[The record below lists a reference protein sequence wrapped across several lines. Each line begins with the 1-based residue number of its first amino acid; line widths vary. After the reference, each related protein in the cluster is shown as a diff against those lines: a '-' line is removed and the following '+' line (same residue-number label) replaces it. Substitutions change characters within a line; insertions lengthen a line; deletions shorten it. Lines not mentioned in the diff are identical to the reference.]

1 MKTLSTQIIYF
12 LRQRPSRMN
21 IVNLLRFIAV
31 LALLITV
38 YSVVFHLIM
47 EQEGRSYS
55 WVSGFYWTLT
65 TMSTLGFGDIT
76 FQSDLGQAFS
86 ILVIISGVVFLL
98 ILFPFTFIEFFYA
111 PWLKAQAEARTPTE
125 LPKGT
130 SGHII
135 LTHFDA
141 VVRALVRRL
150 QQFEQPYALLVS
162 DMAQAIELY
171 SQGYRVVIGDLD
183 SPETYQRL
191 RAEDALLVATTAD
204 DRVNTNVAFTVREV
218 SETVPII
225 ATADTPTAVDILK
238 LAGCNQVIQ
247 VAEMMGQALARRT
260 LAGKSMA
267 QIIGQIDE
275 IQVAEALVAGTTL
288 VGQTLAQ
295 TKLREQVG
303 LNVLGIWERGQF
315 IISEPETMIHD
326 DTVLMVAGSK
336 AQVQRYNARFHRP
349 QDVGGSVLII
359 GGGRV
364 GRAAARALAER
375 DVAYRVIERSPKHL
389 LDPAC
394 DILGDAA
401 DIDVLK
407 KAGIE
412 TASGIIVTTHDDDTN
427 IYLTIYCRRLR
438 PEVQIISRAVRER
451 NVATLHRAG
460 ANFVMS
466 YASLGATAIVNL
478 LHRSDILMV
487 AEGLDIFRQPVP
499 AALVGRSVAEAAV
512 RRQTGCTVIGVC
524 ANGEMQINPDPHLP
538 LPAAELIL
546 IGTQA
551 AAQRFQKAYGV
562 RQLPRSIHD
571 PH

>member
-162 DMAQAIELY
+162 DMNQAIELY

-295 TKLREQVG
+295 TQLREQVG

-315 IISEPETMIHD
+315 IVSEPETMIHD

-364 GRAAARALAER
+364 GRA
-375 DVAYRVIERSPKHL
+375 
-389 LDPAC
+389 
-394 DILGDAA
+394 
-401 DIDVLK
+401 
-407 KAGIE
+407 
-412 TASGIIVTTHDDDTN
+412 
-427 IYLTIYCRRLR
+427 
-438 PEVQIISRAVRER
+438 
-451 NVATLHRAG
+451 
-460 ANFVMS
+460 
-466 YASLGATAIVNL
+466 
-478 LHRSDILMV
+478 
-487 AEGLDIFRQPVP
+487 
-499 AALVGRSVAEAAV
+499 
-512 RRQTGCTVIGVC
+512 
-524 ANGEMQINPDPHLP
+524 
-538 LPAAELIL
+538 
-546 IGTQA
+546 
-551 AAQRFQKAYGV
+551 
-562 RQLPRSIHD
+562 
-571 PH
+571 

>member
-38 YSVVFHLIM
+38 YSVIFHVIM

-76 FQSDLGQAFS
+76 FHSDLGQAFS
-86 ILVIISGVVFLL
+86 ILVIISGVLFLL

-111 PWLKAQAEARTPTE
+111 PWLRAQAEARTPTE
-125 LPKGT
+125 LPRET
-130 SGHII
+130 RNHII

-191 RAEDALLVATTAD
+191 RAENALLVATTAD
-204 DRVNTNVAFTVREV
+204 DRVNTNVAFTVREI

-238 LAGCNQVIQ
+238 LAGCNQVLQ

-260 LAGKSMA
+260 LAGKAMA

-275 IQVAEALVAGTTL
+275 IQVAEALVAGTPL

-295 TKLREQVG
+295 TGLREQIG
-303 LNVLGIWERGQF
+303 LNVLGVWERGQF
-315 IISEPETMIHD
+315 IVSEPETLIHD

-375 DVAYRVIERSPKHL
+375 DVPYRVIERSSKQL
-389 LDPAC
+389 LDPTC

-499 AALVGRSVAEAAV
+499 PALAGKSVAEAAV

-524 ANGEMQINPDPHLP
+524 SNGEMQINPDPHLP
-538 LPAAELIL
+538 LPRVAELIM

-551 AAQRFQKAYGV
+551 AAQRFQKAYGG
-562 RQLPRSIHD
+562 
-571 PH
+571 